1 MNMTI
6 DMMMIILS
14 MRNDE
19 YLMHDMNMMVD
30 IYTDMD
36 MYTEK
41 YGCNIYWLIWDWFEM
56 GYEFTYGWNVYVTSE
71 WHSNL
76 HNEKCGLLYIWIDM
90 EIDITMTMWWLTHVW
105 KCHMNYVTVLATQVT
120 G

>member
-30 IYTDMD
+30 IYIWIWIWILRNVVVTYIDWYKIDLKWDM
-36 MYTEK
+36 
-41 YGCNIYWLIWDWFEM
+41 
-56 GYEFTYGWNVYVTSE
+56 
-71 WHSNL
+71 NL
-76 HNEKCGLLYIWIDM
+76 HMDEMCILPVNGTRTYIMRNVDCYTCG
-90 EIDITMTMWWLTHVW
+90 
-105 KCHMNYVTVLATQVT
+105 
-120 G
+120 